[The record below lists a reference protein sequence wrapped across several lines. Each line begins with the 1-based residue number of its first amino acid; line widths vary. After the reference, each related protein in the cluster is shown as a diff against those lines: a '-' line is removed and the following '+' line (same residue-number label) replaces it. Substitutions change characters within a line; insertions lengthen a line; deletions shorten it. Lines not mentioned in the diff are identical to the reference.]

1 MRDRVLL
8 VGLEIDPVTEADVVA
23 RVRDAL
29 DRGAGGRIVTP
40 NVDILRQAARDAAIR
55 ADLAG
60 ADLVVA
66 DGAPLVW
73 AARLAGTPL
82 PERVAGADL
91 IWSLSAGLAVDG
103 RSVYLL
109 GGEPPSET
117 RRPGAHRAAT
127 EPPTESR
134 RAGEPPTATRR
145 AGEKPTETRRA
156 GAQGPPTATRT
167 AGAYRA
173 ATELTSRYP
182 GLRIAGHASPRY
194 GFDASPAEL
203 DAVCAEIVE
212 AKPDLVFVGLGFPRQ
227 ERIIARLRPELPGA
241 WFLGCGAAI
250 NFVAGDVRRAP
261 EAFQKS
267 GLEWLHRLA
276 TEPRRLANRYLRH
289 DAPFAG
295 RLLTS
300 CAMRRYRAKV
310 LK

>member
-23 RVRDAL
+23 HVRWAL
-29 DRGAGGRIVTP
+29 ERGAGGRIVTP
-40 NVDILRQAARDAAIR
+40 NVDILRQAARDEAIR

-91 IWSLSAGLAVDG
+91 IWSLSGGLAEDG

-109 GGEPPSET
+109 GGEPET
-117 RRPGAHRAAT
+117 ETQLEGAHRAA
-127 EPPTESR
+127 SR
-134 RAGEPPTATRR
+134 
-145 AGEKPTETRRA
+145 
-156 GAQGPPTATRT
+156 
-167 AGAYRA
+167 
-173 ATELTSRYP
+173 LTSRYP

-203 DAVCAEIVE
+203 DAVCAELVE
-212 AKPDLVFVGLGFPRQ
+212 AKPDLVFVGIGFPRQ
-227 ERIIARLRPELPGA
+227 ERLIARLRPDLPGA

-276 TEPRRLANRYLRH
+276 TEPRRLARRYLRD

-295 RLLTS
+295 RLLTT
-300 CAMRRYRAKV
+300 CAMRR
-310 LK
+310 LKATTSPKES

>member
-1 MRDRVLL
+1 MSFYEITTNNGGEMRDRVLL
-8 VGLEIDPVTEADVVA
+8 MGLEIDPVTEADVVA
-23 RVRDAL
+23 HVRRAL

-40 NVDILRQAARDAAIR
+40 NVDILRQATRDAAVR

-73 AARLAGTPL
+73 AARLAGTPV

-91 IWSLSAGLAVDG
+91 IWSLSGGLAEDG
-103 RSVYLL
+103 RSIYLL
-109 GGEPPSET
+109 GGEPEIQI
-117 RRPGAHRAAT
+117 RREGAHRAAI
-127 EPPTESR
+127 ELSR
-134 RAGEPPTATRR
+134 R
-145 AGEKPTETRRA
+145 
-156 GAQGPPTATRT
+156 
-167 AGAYRA
+167 
-173 ATELTSRYP
+173 YP
-182 GLRIAGHASPRY
+182 RLRIAGHASPRY
-194 GFDASPAEL
+194 GFDAIPAEL
-203 DAVCAEIVE
+203 DAVCAELVE

-227 ERIIARLRPELPGA
+227 ERIITRLRPELPGA

-276 TEPRRLANRYLRH
+276 TEPRRLAKRYLRH

-295 RLLTS
+295 RLLTT
-300 CAMRRYRAKV
+300 CAMRRITSGKRAY
-310 LK
+310 

>member
-1 MRDRVLL
+1 MSFYEITTNNGGEMRDRVLL
-8 VGLEIDPVTEADVVA
+8 MGLEIDPVTEADVVA
-23 RVRDAL
+23 HVRRAL

-40 NVDILRQAARDAAIR
+40 NVDILRQATRDAAVR
-55 ADLAG
+55 ADLAD

-73 AARLAGTPL
+73 AARLAGTPV

-91 IWSLSAGLAVDG
+91 IWSLSGGLAQDG
-103 RSVYLL
+103 RSIYLL
-109 GGEPPSET
+109 GGEPET
-117 RRPGAHRAAT
+117 EIHREPATEIRREPQIEIRREGAHRAAI
-127 EPPTESR
+127 ELSR
-134 RAGEPPTATRR
+134 
-145 AGEKPTETRRA
+145 
-156 GAQGPPTATRT
+156 
-167 AGAYRA
+167 
-173 ATELTSRYP
+173 RYP

-194 GFDASPAEL
+194 GFDAIPAEL
-203 DAVCAEIVE
+203 DAVCAELVE

-261 EAFQKS
+261 EALQKS

-276 TEPRRLANRYLRH
+276 TEPRRLAKRYLRH

-295 RLLTS
+295 RLLTT
-300 CAMRRYRAKV
+300 CAMRRITSGKRAY
-310 LK
+310 

>member
-23 RVRDAL
+23 HVRRAL

-40 NVDILRQAARDAAIR
+40 NVDILRQAAGDAAIR

-91 IWSLSAGLAVDG
+91 IWSLSGGLAEDG

-109 GGEPPSET
+109 GGEPET
-117 RRPGAHRAAT
+117 ETEREGAHRAAT
-127 EPPTESR
+127 E
-134 RAGEPPTATRR
+134 
-145 AGEKPTETRRA
+145 
-156 GAQGPPTATRT
+156 
-167 AGAYRA
+167 
-173 ATELTSRYP
+173 LTGRYP
-182 GLRIAGHASPRY
+182 ELRIAGHASPRY
-194 GFDASPAEL
+194 GFDAAPAEL
-203 DAVCAEIVE
+203 DAVCAELVE

-227 ERIIARLRPELPGA
+227 ERVIARLRPELPGA

-276 TEPRRLANRYLRH
+276 TEPRRLAKRYLRH

-295 RLLTS
+295 RLLTT
-300 CAMRRYRAKV
+300 CAMRRYRPKV